1 MTIDTEGKWFS
12 GKIDLVVEGKGERR
26 VLKCKKFMLSQELV
40 PIILA
45 GRPFMNFGV
54 YLTIITLNLEMEGA
68 IFTCSTDSRY
78 EFLMDS
84 KRMSVEFPCV
94 EEVREGIPAALLDAI
109 ISSQPMQRVMI
120 HFKDRDLFETFS
132 QIINQF
138 IANEHFKNDYHFF
151 KKVAP
156 KCECGMRK
164 AIGGEYSSR
173 LNNWPDKMKT
183 DAQRIQPWH
192 LEFICLDCMLL
203 YLKMEEHLKRSPPWN
218 PLETLEMEMAAE
230 GMVKIAVRLGDRLSI
245 AHANVM
251 VGMVYQGTEKA
262 VKSLTEALVLLREH
276 QSYKS
281 FGFYQN
287 MLWSY
292 NKAIA
297 FLARSLFTL
306 GKYNEALIIFR
317 ERQEA
322 CERFGTAL
330 ESSFT
335 RVEIGQTLARLG
347 RTDEGEREIAA
358 GLEGMEKAGV
368 RPLDRRY
375 IHSYLVYVDIFYAKN
390 DMAKV
395 DSLLDELV
403 RKGGAAIEESED
415 YQRYRMAVSFKKGL
429 FKLDP
434 RA

>member
-1 MTIDTEGKWFS
+1 
-12 GKIDLVVEGKGERR
+12 
-26 VLKCKKFMLSQELV
+26 
-40 PIILA
+40 
-45 GRPFMNFGV
+45 
-54 YLTIITLNLEMEGA
+54 
-68 IFTCSTDSRY
+68 
-78 EFLMDS
+78 
-84 KRMSVEFPCV
+84 
-94 EEVREGIPAALLDAI
+94 
-109 ISSQPMQRVMI
+109 
-120 HFKDRDLFETFS
+120 
-132 QIINQF
+132 
-138 IANEHFKNDYHFF
+138 
-151 KKVAP
+151 
-156 KCECGMRK
+156 MRK